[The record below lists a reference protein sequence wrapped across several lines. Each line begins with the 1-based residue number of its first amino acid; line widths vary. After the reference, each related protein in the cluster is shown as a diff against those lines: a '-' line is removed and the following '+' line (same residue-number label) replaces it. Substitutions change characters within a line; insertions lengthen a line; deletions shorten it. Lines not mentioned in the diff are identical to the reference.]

1 MHVRA
6 GSRDKLRVE
15 ISGRCHAKIVM
26 GTTPLRNVSKL
37 INKLLFTVW
46 RYFAF
51 PDAFRNDLKTCDFP
65 YRVIKLP
72 LLLEM
77 FTAATASPAGG
88 GTGSSLA
95 RAIII
100 TSGVSALVSSL
111 LSFVSIWFQLKNY
124 RKPLLQRYVVRILL
138 MVPIYAASSWT
149 SIVSLKAAQFLDP
162 IRDIYEAFTIYTFF
176 QLLINFLGGERSL
189 IIMTH
194 GRPPVSH
201 AWPLNHVLPKLD
213 ISDPHSFLALKR
225 GILQY
230 AWLKPILAL
239 ASIVMKA
246 TDTYEEGYLSVTSG
260 YLWTGI
266 VYNVSVTVSLYS
278 LAMFWVCLHDD
289 LVPFRPV
296 PKFLCV
302 KLIIF
307 ASYWQGFLLSI
318 LQWLGALGNI
328 GGYSPDNLA
337 AAFQDALL
345 CYEMPIFAVAHWYAF
360 SWHDYADPTISSARL
375 PVKFAARDA
384 FGPLDL
390 IEDTKMTLRG
400 ENYEYRI
407 FDSGDN
413 IIAHVESDSR
423 VKRVMDGMR
432 YERGGKAKYWIPR
445 PGEASK
451 AVEANMRTPL
461 LAGGGNDSRSRSD
474 RESRPSIERFR
485 TYSEIEVTLDD
496 EDEQIFNQARALEFG
511 DWNYPVI
518 TANEVPR
525 DQRLATHSSYQG
537 SGSRYEA
544 NTGLSQSRH
553 RSSGSQPRRSQ
564 KPRPGNS
571 KKATQGPPSLQR
583 NTSSTSSQHSRHSHH
598 SHHSHRSQ
606 LVDLVV
612 EDHEAEEE
620 DREQTQRERGSAWT
634 VEEPKHFQRP
644 SGRPVEEDMEQNV
657 SIRNDSAELGGDPM
671 DDDHEDHEDQSPSP
685 WGSGALEEENVW
697 GR

>member
-1 MHVRA
+1 
-6 GSRDKLRVE
+6 
-15 ISGRCHAKIVM
+15 
-26 GTTPLRNVSKL
+26 
-37 INKLLFTVW
+37 
-46 RYFAF
+46 
-51 PDAFRNDLKTCDFP
+51 
-65 YRVIKLP
+65 
-72 LLLEM
+72 M
-77 FTAATASPAGG
+77 FSAAAAASAGG
-88 GTGSSLA
+88 GTGSNLA

-111 LSFVSIWFQLKNY
+111 LSFVKNY

-138 MVPIYAASSWT
+138 MWVTSGIRRGFETVGRRKLIKLRVPIYAASSWT

-162 IRDIYEAFTIYTFF
+162 IRDIYE
-176 QLLINFLGGERSL
+176 
-189 IIMTH
+189 
-194 GRPPVSH
+194 
-201 AWPLNHVLPKLD
+201 
-213 ISDPHSFLALKR
+213 R

-230 AWLKPILAL
+230 AWLKPILAIV
-239 ASIVMKA
+239 SIVMKA

-296 PKFLCV
+296 PKFLCI

-307 ASYWQGFLLSI
+307 ASYWQGFFLSI
-318 LQWLGALGNI
+318 LQWLGALGNVA
-328 GGYSPDNLA
+328 GYSPDNLA
-337 AAFQDALL
+337 AAIQDALI

-360 SWHDYADPTISSARL
+360 SWHDYADPRISAARL
-375 PVKFAARDA
+375 PVKYAARDA

-400 ENYEYRI
+400 ENYEYRL

-413 IIAHVESDSR
+413 IIAHAESESR

-461 LAGGGNDSRSRSD
+461 LSGGTSD
-474 RESRPSIERFR
+474 RRSPSDSQSRPSIERFR
-485 TYSEIEVTLDD
+485 TYSEVEVTLDD
-496 EDEQIFNQARALEFG
+496 DDEQIFNQARALEFG

-525 DQRLATHSSYQG
+525 DQRLPSHTSYQG
-537 SGSRYEA
+537 SASRGDA
-544 NTGLSQSRH
+544 STSRSKTRH
-553 RSSGSQPRRSQ
+553 RSSASEGKRNR
-564 KPRPGNS
+564 KPSSSGKS
-571 KKATQGPPSLQR
+571 KKEIGRPPSVQR
-583 NTSSTSSQHSRHSHH
+583 KISSTSSHQSSHSRHSN
-598 SHHSHRSQ
+598 RSQ
-606 LVDLVV
+606 LVHLVV

-620 DREQTQRERGSAWT
+620 VRDQAQRERGSAWT
-634 VEEPKHFQRP
+634 IEDSKQFQRP
-644 SGRPVEEDMEQNV
+644 SGQPIEEEAEHDALNQND
-657 SIRNDSAELGGDPM
+657 RGAQQTTSAQ
-671 DDDHEDHEDQSPSP
+671 DDEEEASPSQ
-685 WGSGALEEENVW
+685 WGYGATEEENVW
-697 GR
+697 SR